1 MITVRYIEKN
11 GTIGFIETSRFTIR
25 DFSEM
30 AEEYKIMGFKDLSK
44 LYSNSNGYELTFPIE
59 RLVIK
64 VKCFDVAIN
73 GKSQDEIFKR
83 G

>member
-1 MITVRYIEKN
+1 MITVRYTQKD
-11 GTIGFIETSRFTIR
+11 GTIGFIETSRFIIR
-25 DFSEM
+25 ENRELGED
-30 AEEYKIMGFKDLSK
+30 YKRKGFKLLGN
-44 LYSNSNGYELTFPIE
+44 LYLNSQGYELTFPNE
-59 RLVIK
+59 GLVLD

>member
-1 MITVRYIEKN
+1 MITVRYTEKN
-11 GTIGFIETSRFTIR
+11 GTIGFIETSRFTFL

-30 AEEYKIMGFKDLSK
+30 AEEYKILGFKDLSK
-44 LYSNSNGYELTFPIE
+44 LYYNSKGYELTFPIE
-59 RLVIK
+59 GLVIK